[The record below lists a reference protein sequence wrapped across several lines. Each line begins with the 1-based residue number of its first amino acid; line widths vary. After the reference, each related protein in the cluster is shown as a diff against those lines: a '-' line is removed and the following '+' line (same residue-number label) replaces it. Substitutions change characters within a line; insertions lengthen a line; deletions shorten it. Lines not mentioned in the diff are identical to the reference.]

1 MGQRNRAPLCL
12 PVSYTYCP
20 GKEIVKVTPVCLLWH
35 VFVACTDL
43 MTLCNE
49 LTVQVKCTELCIFS
63 VDSEHDMLQGD
74 YVPSS
79 DADLARQYPEYDVIL
94 ALSVTKWIHLTHGDA
109 GLKRAF
115 VRMFLQLRAGG
126 KLVLEAQPWASY
138 KRKKKLTVC
147 LHVDYSSLKHL
158 VCVIVSCSISLSPKE
173 SISTQTLGLDPI
185 TFEVCWIQ
193 PISGSNQVLS
203 R

>member
-1 MGQRNRAPLCL
+1 M
-12 PVSYTYCP
+12 
-20 GKEIVKVTPVCLLWH
+20 
-35 VFVACTDL
+35 
-43 MTLCNE
+43 
-49 LTVQVKCTELCIFS
+49 
-63 VDSEHDMLQGD
+63 
-74 YVPSS
+74 PSS

-115 VRMFLQLRAGG
+115 VRMFLQLRPGG

-158 VCVIVSCSISLSPKE
+158 VCVIVSCSISLSPEE